1 MLEKPNNRRKK
12 YTEFGYVNSDRN
24 NATFIFNFFVQM
36 ILHMDKKFERISR
49 KKVREMCKKDVKH
62 QYLLLYLDFLF
73 ALRKIGTR
81 GVRVSTA
88 RRSKMCYWLGTSVPG
103 PPRGSVGP
111 GAKYLFGGLDDVIM
125 YSSGTRVY

>member
-62 QYLLLYLDFLF
+62 QYLLLYLDFLL
-73 ALRKIGTR
+73 ALRKIIKVLMTIQAL
-81 GVRVSTA
+81 VLYS
-88 RRSKMCYWLGTSVPG
+88 
-103 PPRGSVGP
+103 
-111 GAKYLFGGLDDVIM
+111 YLSCRILFE
-125 YSSGTRVY
+125 SP

>member
-62 QYLLLYLDFLF
+62 QYQLLYLDFLF

-88 RRSKMCYWLGTSVPG
+88 RRSKMCYWLGTSVQGRREVLWARGKISFWG
-103 PPRGSVGP
+103 P
-111 GAKYLFGGLDDVIM
+111 
-125 YSSGTRVY
+125 

>member
-36 ILHMDKKFERISR
+36 IVHMDKKFERISR

-88 RRSKMCYWLGTSVPG
+88 RRSKMCYWLGTSVQG
-103 PPRGSVGP
+103 RREVLRGP
-111 GAKYLFGGLDDVIM
+111 GQNIFLGALM
-125 YSSGTRVY
+125 TS

>member
-49 KKVREMCKKDVKH
+49 KKVRKYVKH

-88 RRSKMCYWLGTSVPG
+88 RRSKLCYWLGTSVQG
-103 PPRGSVGP
+103 RRDVLWGP
-111 GAKYLFGGLDDVIM
+111 GQNIFLGALM
-125 YSSGTRVY
+125 TS